1 VDVSLLLSLREGV
14 SITPRSDG
22 GLIVQGGNDAVVVE
36 PVTAGMTA
44 ALRRI
49 EPPGAGAAEL
59 AELVRRTDGLEEAE
73 RWSLLIGNLTRH
85 GFLLYSACQDGQKL
99 ATLAPTSPWFAFDPS
114 AIVPGRPYVLSRFA
128 YSRREGEEMVLES
141 PLAHAR
147 ITLHHWPAAALV
159 HALARP
165 CRAEDLGPQIPSL
178 SVPAAAELMT
188 LLLGS
193 GMLSEWN
200 DGGSSAE
207 DEAPALVTWEF
218 HDLLFHARSRA
229 GRHDRPAGG
238 SYRFAGR
245 TDPPPVLRPPRQGE
259 AIALERPDLDRLERE
274 DPPFAAVQ
282 EARQSIRAY
291 GDRPISDRQLG
302 EFLYRTAR
310 VADYRESSVDTKAGP
325 IRMAFAPRPYPAAG
339 CLHELE
345 LYVAINAC
353 ENLAPGLYSYD
364 PEDHRLIRLS
374 GRTESVEQMLSAAGR
389 SAGVPAP
396 ALQVLIVIAARFPR
410 IAWKYESIAYSLTL
424 KNVGVL
430 YQTMYLVA
438 TAMNLAPCGIG
449 VGDSD
454 RFARAA
460 GTDYYAETA
469 VGEFL
474 LGSKP

>member
-1 VDVSLLLSLREGV
+1 
-14 SITPRSDG
+14 
-22 GLIVQGGNDAVVVE
+22 
-36 PVTAGMTA
+36 M
-44 ALRRI
+44 
-49 EPPGAGAAEL
+49 
-59 AELVRRTDGLEEAE
+59 
-73 RWSLLIGNLTRH
+73 
-85 GFLLYSACQDGQKL
+85 
-99 ATLAPTSPWFAFDPS
+99 
-114 AIVPGRPYVLSRFA
+114 
-128 YSRREGEEMVLES
+128 
-141 PLAHAR
+141 
-147 ITLHHWPAAALV
+147 
-159 HALARP
+159 
-165 CRAEDLGPQIPSL
+165 
-178 SVPAAAELMT
+178 
-188 LLLGS
+188 
-193 GMLSEWN
+193 
-200 DGGSSAE
+200 
-207 DEAPALVTWEF
+207 TWEF
-218 HDLLFHARSRA
+218 HDLLFHARSRL
-229 GRHDRPAGG
+229 GRHDRPVGG

-245 TDPPPVLRPPRQGE
+245 TDPPAVLRPPGQGE

-282 EARQSIRAY
+282 EARQSIRIY
-291 GDRPISDRQLG
+291 GERPISDRQLG
-302 EFLYRTAR
+302 EFLYRAAR
-310 VADYRESSVDTKAGP
+310 VADYRESSVNTRAGP
-325 IRMAFAPRPYPAAG
+325 IRMAFASRPYPAGG

-374 GRTESVEQMLSAAGR
+374 GRTESVERILADASQ
-389 SAGVPAP
+389 SAGVPSAT
-396 ALQVLIVIAARFPR
+396 LQVLIVIAARFPR

-449 VGDSD
+449 SGDSD